1 MFARRRF
8 CSRSLALL
16 FSVLTSSTA
25 FSAEWYAVTS
35 DNFTVYSDA
44 SPDDTKALVEKFEI
58 FRVSALSVL
67 GLRDE
72 PDKQRLLIMVYDNAR
87 DFGRI
92 SPKNAAGFYY
102 DSIFGPR
109 MLMRSIGG
117 DDDQSVL
124 FHEYVHF
131 LMNQRSTFN
140 YPRWYA
146 EGLATVLMT
155 TQIEDS
161 ILVGNPPLYAGRA
174 IALGF
179 RPTVHGVVTGTV
191 AAEDGFYLTA
201 WLLSHYVSL
210 GDRTRRQQTTD
221 YLRRY
226 DAGEDPVAAFEASY
240 GISTTGMDAEL
251 AAYSRRGKLNALRA
265 PRQAYSGSLSTRAL
279 EQDEAMLLL
288 ADIAV
293 EVDEL
298 EAAHHYFKQA
308 NMSDAASPFR
318 AKLVARRSI
327 AYIHEPNAGEG
338 DKLINPLLEEG
349 SEDPQVLGDIAHY
362 AFDKFVEIKTGRSTG
377 DAAVDLERAI
387 EYGVR
392 AVEGDG
398 ANLEAQYYL
407 GLSYEAAG
415 RLQKAADALLAGYD
429 VSPSPRL
436 NLALARVLIKGGQ
449 HELAS
454 VLLSR
459 MMNVSHADE
468 WRSGVHEVIAD
479 LEDGSLSKEHGLLRP
494 PWVAPPHEQLG
505 AN

>member
-1 MFARRRF
+1 MFARR
-8 CSRSLALL
+8 CSGLRSLALL
-16 FSVLTSSTA
+16 FALLTPSAA

-35 DNFTVYSDA
+35 DNFTLYSDA

-58 FRVSALSVL
+58 FRSSALSVL

-72 PDKQRLLIMVYDNAR
+72 PEKQRLLIMVYDTAR

-92 SPKNAAGFYY
+92 SPRNAAGFYY

-109 MLMRSIGG
+109 MLMRGTGG
-117 DDDQSVL
+117 AEDEGVL

-146 EGLATVLMT
+146 EGLATVLET

-161 ILVGNPPLYAGRA
+161 IMVGNPPLYAGRA

-179 RPTVHGVVTGTV
+179 RPTVHGVVTNTV
-191 AAEDGFYLTA
+191 DAQGGFYLTS
-201 WLLSHYVSL
+201 WLMSHYVSL
-210 GDRTRRQQTTD
+210 GNPTRRKQTTD

-240 GISTTGMDAEL
+240 EISTTGMDAEL
-251 AAYSRRGKLNALRA
+251 AAYARRGKLNALKA
-265 PRQAYSGSLSTRAL
+265 PRQAYSGSLSSRAL
-279 EQDEAMLLL
+279 AEDGAMLLL

-293 EVDEL
+293 EVDAY
-298 EAAHHYFKQA
+298 EAAHHYFEQA
-308 NMSDAASPFR
+308 QLADADSPFR
-318 AKLVARRSI
+318 AKLMARRSI
-327 AYIHEPNAGEG
+327 AYIHERKVAEG
-338 DKLINPLLEEG
+338 DELIGPLLAEG
-349 SEDPQVLGDIAHY
+349 SDDSQVIGDIAHY
-362 AFDKFVEIKTGRSTG
+362 AFDKFVEIKTGRAAG
-377 DAAVDLERAI
+377 DAGAELERAV

-392 AVEGDG
+392 AVEADP

-415 RLQKAADALLAGYD
+415 RLQKAADALLGGYEL
-429 VSPSPRL
+429 SPSPRL

-454 VLLSR
+454 YLLSH
-459 MMNVSHADE
+459 MLNVSHAEE
-468 WRSGVHEVIAD
+468 WQNGVREIVAD
-479 LEDGSLSKEHGLLRP
+479 LEDTKLSKDYALLSP
-494 PWVAPPHEQLG
+494 PWVARSAEE
-505 AN
+505 